1 MEERHEREQ
10 YFFDEPTI
18 DRLAGFVSHW
28 DSPCC
33 ICCPQIGQR
42 LVERNVDVTIL
53 DVDER
58 FSYLPGFRH
67 FDLTRP
73 DWLGEEFGL
82 ILCDPPFFNVSFSQ
96 LVAVLRLLARNDFSQ
111 PLMVSYL
118 VRRAASFEEAFKPFG
133 LSRTGFQP
141 RYATVV
147 ESPKNEIEFWSNLT
161 ELQLKPLLDG

>member
-18 DRLAGFVSHW
+18 DRLADFVSQW
-28 DSPCC
+28 NSPCC

-58 FSYLPGFRH
+58 FSHLPGFRH

-73 DWLGEEFGL
+73 GWPGEEFGL
-82 ILCDPPFFNVSFSQ
+82 ILCDPPFFGVSFSK
-96 LVAVLRLLARNDFSQ
+96 LAAALRLLARNDFSQ
-111 PLMVSYL
+111 PLLVSYL
-118 VRRAASFEEAFKPFG
+118 VRRAASFEHALERFG

-141 RYATVV
+141 GYATVV
-147 ESPKNEIEFWSNLT
+147 KSPKNEIEFWSNLT
-161 ELQLKPLLDG
+161 ESQLKPLQ